1 MLHKLFIYLT
11 VAVALFF
18 SAGLLKAQVVRLPP
32 VVAEEVRP
40 IRLASFPDSA
50 ADVILAPGEIDVVE
64 DPDRPR
70 DARPGMFQKI
80 VFEGTW
86 LAGGSGDNFGMSE
99 LEFETI
105 LALPIPSRKSP
116 LIITPGFAAHYLH
129 GPTSSDLPP
138 RVYSAYTQFRWMH
151 RLTPSLGID
160 LAITPGVF
168 GDFEQSTA
176 DTFRMPG
183 HGAAMW
189 TWTPTLKVLLG
200 VAYLDREDVPFL
212 PIAGLIWQP
221 RADVKYELTFPRPRI
236 ARRVYFWGACGDDVE
251 DWIYVSGELG
261 GGTWAIARTDGSDDI
276 FNYRDYRLILGV
288 QRKVLWGLDRRLE
301 IGYIFGRKIEYQSPT
316 PDIFPSD
323 TVMIRGGLVY

>member
-1 MLHKLFIYLT
+1 MPYKLFIHLT
-11 VAVALFF
+11 VAVALLF
-18 SAGLLKAQVVRLPP
+18 SVGLLKAQVVRLPP
-32 VVAEEVRP
+32 VVAGEERP

-86 LAGGSGDNFGMSE
+86 LVGGVGDNFGMRE

-116 LIITPGFAAHYLH
+116 LIITPGFAVRYLH

-138 RVYSAYTQFRWMH
+138 RVYDAYAQFRWMH
-151 RLTPSLGID
+151 RLTPRLGID

-168 GDFEQSTA
+168 GDFEKSTA

-200 VAYLDREDVPFL
+200 LAYLDREDVPFL
-212 PIAGLIWQP
+212 PIAGMIWQP
-221 RADVKYELTFPRPRI
+221 HDDVKYELTFPRPRI

-316 PDIFPSD
+316 PDIFPSN